1 MNLEKLINFE
11 HAIQFHVDTWFFSV
25 CFGSLP
31 KHMPLNVGTC
41 LVYTTSIWVL
51 GSCHASLKI
60 CTTSLGIENS
70 TTMVDLHCYVT
81 NAWWLPRT
89 RMLAVIKFEFPYH
102 VINPKFCFTSERP
115 YMVTFLNWML
125 MIERYM
131 ARSIINNNHSKD
143 MCNDEI
149 RLCA

>member
-1 MNLEKLINFE
+1 
-11 HAIQFHVDTWFFSV
+11 
-25 CFGSLP
+25 
-31 KHMPLNVGTC
+31 
-41 LVYTTSIWVL
+41 
-51 GSCHASLKI
+51 
-60 CTTSLGIENS
+60 
-70 TTMVDLHCYVT
+70 
-81 NAWWLPRT
+81 
-89 RMLAVIKFEFPYH
+89 MLAVIKFEFPYH